1 MLNRALVIKCNNF
14 FLNWDIE
21 KKLKV
26 FIILEIDHI
35 KAKLK
40 KDMVLSVFQW
50 V

>member
-1 MLNRALVIKCNNF
+1 M
-14 FLNWDIE
+14 
-21 KKLKV
+21 LKV
-26 FIILEIDHI
+26 LNILEIDHI